1 MLTGKDAAEATQRI
15 NAGTWKM
22 IEEVVRERDALRA
35 ERDELRSWK
44 AGSLEAARESDRL
57 LAVAERTIATQYERV
72 DALRARVAELE
83 AGLRSI
89 TAADPSETQLEAYVH
104 WVHDTVRGL
113 LQSAG
118 AANTEVSK

>member
-1 MLTGKDAAEATQRI
+1 MSNRVTADMTPAEA
-15 NAGTWKM
+15 A
-22 IEEVVRERDALRA
+22 
-35 ERDELRSWK
+35 
-44 AGSLEAARESDRL
+44 
-57 LAVAERTIATQYERV
+57 AVAT
-72 DALRARVAELE
+72 E

-118 AANTEVSK
+118 TGET